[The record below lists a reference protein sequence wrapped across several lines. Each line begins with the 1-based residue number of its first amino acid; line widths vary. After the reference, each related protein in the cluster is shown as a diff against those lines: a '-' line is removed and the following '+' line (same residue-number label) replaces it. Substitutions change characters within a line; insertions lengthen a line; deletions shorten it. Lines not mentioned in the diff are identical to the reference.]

1 MAEKWLEYVNRPE
14 VMKLQILRG
23 RVPARISLWSD
34 KDVQDKAPSAPFL
47 EALAKSGPDSVK
59 ARPVTPSIQEIYDA
73 AEQNISAYLTD
84 QVDLDT
90 AVKKAM
96 AKIQPI
102 LDRDLKKK

>member
-1 MAEKWLEYVNRPE
+1 M
-14 VMKLQILRG
+14 
-23 RVPARISLWSD
+23 PATRAISD
-34 KDVQDKAPSAPFL
+34 A
-47 EALAKSGPDSVK
+47 VK

-73 AEQNISAYLTD
+73 AEQNVSAYLTD

-90 AVKKAM
+90 AVKNAM